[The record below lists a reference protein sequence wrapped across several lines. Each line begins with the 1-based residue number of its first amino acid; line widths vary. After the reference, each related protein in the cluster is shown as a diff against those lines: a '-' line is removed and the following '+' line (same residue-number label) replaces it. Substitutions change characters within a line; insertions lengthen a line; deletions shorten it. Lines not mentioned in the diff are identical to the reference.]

1 MVYGEASPRVVGAAV
16 SDSLHARQYSVFRAV
31 FRGACAHAV
40 MSHKPFPHGYA
51 RGRGTAC
58 REWFRGPVCV
68 IEGPRPITTSKSGFA
83 LVECS

>member
-40 MSHKPFPHGYA
+40 MSHKPVRRGYA
-51 RGRGTAC
+51 RERGTAC
-58 REWFRGPVCV
+58 REWFRDPACV
-68 IEGPRPITTSKSGFA
+68 FEGSEPITTPKSGFA
-83 LVECS
+83 FTESS

>member
-31 FRGACAHAV
+31 FRGACAHAD
-40 MSHKPFPHGYA
+40 MSHKPVRRGYA

-58 REWFRGPVCV
+58 GEWFRGPVCV
-68 IEGPRPITTSKSGFA
+68 FEGSGPITTTKSGFDS
-83 LVECS
+83 VESS

>member
-1 MVYGEASPRVVGAAV
+1 MVYVEASPRVVGAAV

-40 MSHKPFPHGYA
+40 MSHKPVRRGYA
-51 RGRGTAC
+51 RGQGTAC

-68 IEGPRPITTSKSGFA
+68 FEGSGPITTTKSGFDSA
-83 LVECS
+83 ECS